1 MHAYQ
6 PKISLTGGEESSG
19 LAAMLSQYFEQNL
32 RDFPH
37 KRRQAQ
43 KICGKLS
50 VEALEGGVEVTI
62 GFRDGA
68 IEIADGSASDAKISV
83 CGGIFSLTELATG
96 GTGALGKIVRGEL
109 RVRAAWRHPIFA
121 YRVARFM
128 SLPNEMKSET
138 ATFARPFRWKLA
150 LGAGVIA
157 AAAGLAAY
165 LLVR

>member
-1 MHAYQ
+1 MQAYQ
-6 PKISLTGGEESSG
+6 SKISLAGGEESSG
-19 LAAMLSQYFEQNL
+19 LAAMLSQYFDQNL
-32 RDFPH
+32 RDFPR

-43 KICGKLS
+43 KISGKLS

-62 GFRDGA
+62 TFSNGE
-68 IEIADGSASDAKISV
+68 IEIADGSAPDAKMNV
-83 CGGIFSLTELATG
+83 RGGIFSLTELATG
-96 GTGALGKIVRGEL
+96 GTGALGRILQGKL

-128 SLPNEMKSET
+128 SLPNEMKSDT
-138 ATFARPFRWKLA
+138 AALARPVRWKLA
-150 LGAGVIA
+150 VAAGILA